1 MQKFLYTDNVS
12 NASNGT
18 YYNDLQCDIIKCIV
32 FGNFIKVNPRTSK
45 YTYLK
50 LYDGLGENII
60 KLLFLWY
67 SVIMLNLEFCKMQGK
82 RLPNNTWSLKL
93 FLEVVNKLV
102 HT

>member
-18 YYNDLQCDIIKCIV
+18 YYNDLQCDIIRCII

-50 LYDGLGENII
+50 LYDGLGDNI
-60 KLLFLWY
+60 
-67 SVIMLNLEFCKMQGK
+67 
-82 RLPNNTWSLKL
+82 
-93 FLEVVNKLV
+93 
-102 HT
+102 